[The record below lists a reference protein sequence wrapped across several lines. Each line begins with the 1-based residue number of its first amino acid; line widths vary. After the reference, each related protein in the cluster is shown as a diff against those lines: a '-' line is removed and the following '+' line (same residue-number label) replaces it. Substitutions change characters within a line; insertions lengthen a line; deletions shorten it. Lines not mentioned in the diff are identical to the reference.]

1 MRRTLFNIF
10 FVIICGFS
18 TSIDKKM
25 CQNVS
30 AFVEKSCGFHT
41 MLISK
46 FQMLL
51 IINFFRLNLTFSKD
65 VNVDLGKTFQ
75 E

>member
-10 FVIICGFS
+10 FIIICGFS
-18 TSIDKKM
+18 TFKDKKM

-46 FQMLL
+46 FELLL
-51 IINFFRLNLTFSKD
+51 IIVFFRLNLTFSKIS
-65 VNVDLGKTFQ
+65 NVDLGKTI
-75 E
+75 

>member
-1 MRRTLFNIF
+1 
-10 FVIICGFS
+10 
-18 TSIDKKM
+18 M